1 MGGFRFNDNQ
11 NYLYDRDIVH
21 KRSSQ
26 EVENSEDAEHNLP
39 SNWEEWGD
47 FGDFTGL
54 MEDVSLYPSS
64 LGLFDRTILTRVQKR
79 DKEEEQ
85 EEQSVEKREE
95 TSNTKENRG
104 GSQSE
109 KGKNGSV
116 STSLIKPG
124 LKMSLPNHFLFN
136 R

>member
-85 EEQSVEKREE
+85 EEQSVEKR
-95 TSNTKENRG
+95 G

-124 LKMSLPNHFLFN
+124 LKMSLPNHFL
-136 R
+136 